1 MMQDLDADFR
11 AKETEIMQHTNKV
24 PFAVYSVR
32 NFFVSPVHKSILNEN
47 MISPIVE
54 GRLHNSCSMGS

>member
-24 PFAVYSVR
+24 PFADYSSHKS
-32 NFFVSPVHKSILNEN
+32 FYFTVHKSILN
-47 MISPIVE
+47 
-54 GRLHNSCSMGS
+54 